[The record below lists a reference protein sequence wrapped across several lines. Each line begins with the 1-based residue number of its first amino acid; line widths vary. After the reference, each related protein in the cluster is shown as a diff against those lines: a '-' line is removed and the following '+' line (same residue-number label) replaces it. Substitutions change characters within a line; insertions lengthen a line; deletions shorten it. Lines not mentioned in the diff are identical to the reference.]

1 MPPLFFWSIASISFF
16 SYTQLYYQ
24 TIRIFARACS
34 GKNLLLMLSPDACQ
48 FAAGMYR
55 IAPLSFLHLFSFSA
69 HITPEK
75 GRFGELLSRLPI
87 KFGNKEKSAFLPYSC
102 LDIIQLGMKKRT
114 AVIYRRPFLVIPN
127 CRVKPS
133 AEPLK
138 RKTPKSFRDF
148 SVFPYLVGVSG
159 FEPEAS
165 WTRTTSMHRSRDA
178 RGEREPQSWRLA
190 WYLNLFA
197 GLLTAPFLL
206 PYDRMYWVLALTL
219 S

>member
-16 SYTQLYYQ
+16 TYTQLYYQ

-34 GKNLLLMLSPDACQ
+34 GKNLLLMLSPYACQ

-55 IAPLSFLHLFSFSA
+55 IAPLSFLHLFSLFA
-69 HITPEK
+69 YITPEK
-75 GRFGELLSRLPI
+75 GRFGELLSKLSI
-87 KFGNKEKSAFLPYSC
+87 KFGNKAKFAFLPYSC
-102 LDIIQLGMKKRT
+102 LDTIQLGMKKRT

-133 AEPLK
+133 AEPWK

-165 WTRTTSMHRSRDA
+165 WTRTKRDTKL
-178 RGEREPQSWRLA
+178 RHTP
-190 WYLNLFA
+190 
-197 GLLTAPFLL
+197 
-206 PYDRMYWVLALTL
+206 LTL
-219 S
+219 VL

>member
-34 GKNLLLMLSPDACQ
+34 GKNLLLMLSPYACQ

-55 IAPLSFLHLFSFSA
+55 IAPLSFLHLFSFPA

-75 GRFGELLSRLPI
+75 GRFGELLSKLPI

-133 AEPLK
+133 AEPWK

-148 SVFPYLVGVSG
+148 SVFPILVGVSG

-165 WTRTTSMHRSRDA
+165 WTRTKRDTKL
-178 RGEREPQSWRLA
+178 RHTP
-190 WYLNLFA
+190 
-197 GLLTAPFLL
+197 
-206 PYDRMYWVLALTL
+206 LTL
-219 S
+219 VL